1 MKKICILIS
10 SLGFVAASYAQ
21 YAQPKTKDE
30 ASAMKKD
37 AASAQDDM
45 STKVTD
51 AKASGIVVTPK
62 VGAGIGFGSI
72 DPSVTSSS
80 IRFTW
85 AAGVAGRYDFNST
98 WGVQLEALFVQKG
111 VKFENKTTKGSAS
124 TTTTVSTN
132 IKNIEYPLFL
142 RADLNS
148 LGLPIF
154 GGLPVFGLVGGY
166 FGLNVNAT
174 RTIDTLASIGSAN
187 LASSTVTDIK
197 DSGLFKS
204 TEFGLSLGL
213 GTVIM
218 NIAVEARFN
227 LALTS
232 ANVLTATTAKN
243 HTLMLMAGYQ
253 LNL

>member
-1 MKKICILIS
+1 MKKICILIA
-10 SLGFVAASYAQ
+10 SLGFVAAS

-45 STKVTD
+45 STKLTD
-51 AKASGIVVTPK
+51 ANALGFVVTPK
-62 VGAGIGFGSI
+62 VGAGIGFSSI
-72 DPSVTSSS
+72 APQATSSS

-111 VKFENKTTKGSAS
+111 VKFENKITKGNAS

-148 LGLPIF
+148 LGLP
-154 GGLPVFGLVGGY
+154 VFGLVGGY

-174 RTIDTLASIGSAN
+174 RTIDTVASIGSAN
-187 LASSTVTDIK
+187 LASKTVTDIK

-227 LALTS
+227 LALTG
-232 ANVLTATTAKN
+232 ANVFTATTAKN
-243 HTLMLMAGYQ
+243 HTLTLMAGYQ

>member
-1 MKKICILIS
+1 MKKICILIA

-45 STKVTD
+45 SMKVTD
-51 AKASGIVVTPK
+51 ANSLGFVVTPK

-72 DPSVTSSS
+72 NPQATSSS

-111 VKFENKTTKGSAS
+111 VKFQNKIAKGNAT

-148 LGLPIF
+148 FGLPL
-154 GGLPVFGLVGGY
+154 GLPVFGLVGGY

-174 RTIDTLASIGSAN
+174 RTIDTVASIGSAN

-227 LALTS
+227 LALTG
-232 ANVLTATTAKN
+232 ANVFTATTAKN
-243 HTLMLMAGYQ
+243 HTLTLMAGYQ